1 MELNPCEFDASK
13 VTGYNALTDEYCKM
27 LEAGVIDP
35 VKVTRSA
42 LENASSVAI
51 LVLTSNCAINTKAED
66 VKPYNPAMDG
76 MSPM

>member
-1 MELNPCEFDASK
+1 
-13 VTGYNALTDEYCKM
+13 M